1 VIFGHPALRELA
13 RLKRRA
19 WRRSIRRRL
28 SRPSGVLFAL
38 LGVLVMGGW
47 IASIFLRG
55 SISEGEIP
63 AHLREPFARAGFTLL
78 LGITIVGSL
87 SHRGLYLPKD
97 EIERLL
103 AAPVTRAD
111 LVRYRLLSNL
121 SRTLLF
127 AVVASAVVATR
138 SVVPFFG
145 CIGTFLGVMT
155 LPMFGQCAALF
166 AGDAEN
172 RFGRLAKRLPAT
184 FLRVV
189 TGIGFWL
196 LIMGLLFGSDIF
208 SSSMVLHGQFSVS
221 DILQHEVFQALTLPL
236 VPWAKATTATSWM
249 TFLPWAGLCLAL
261 WVTVFEFTA
270 RVPVDFRE
278 LTLETSADVAR
289 RMRRFRSG
297 RNLISGAKASKR
309 TLGWKI
315 PWIFGRGPFGAIA
328 WLKLCA
334 IIRKS
339 RGALIFSVLVVAF
352 LTVMTSTETLG
363 WLGEPLEGAV
373 ILSAAATFYLCSG
386 LRFDFRSDLDLME
399 TIKAWPMRPW
409 RIFLAT
415 ILPEVVLVS
424 VLITLAICLRA
435 TILGTFPL
443 ELIFVIMCVPVA
455 CLLWTS
461 LDNGVF
467 LFAPVRFVPG
477 QDGAMHHTGRAMALV
492 FLRMLLLT
500 FSLGAVALAAFLS
513 AGLVKLLGGSESSMT
528 TAAVLGGAVVV
539 LGMVSLLIWFGAWA
553 LARFDVAREKVLT
566 G

>member
-19 WRRSIRRRL
+19 WLRSMRRRM
-28 SRPSGVLFAL
+28 SRPSGVVFGL
-38 LGVLVMGGW
+38 LGLLVMGGW
-47 IASIFLRG
+47 IASIFFRG
-55 SISEGEIP
+55 SLAEGEIP
-63 AHLREPFARAGFTLL
+63 DYLRESIARAGFFLL

-87 SHRGLYLPKD
+87 GHRGLYLPKD

-103 AAPVTRAD
+103 AAPLKRSD
-111 LVRYRLLSNL
+111 LVRYRLMSNL
-121 SRTLLF
+121 SRTMLF
-127 AVVASAVVATR
+127 ALVASTVVATR
-138 SVVPFFG
+138 SIAPFFG
-145 CIGTFLGVMT
+145 FVGTFLGVVT
-155 LPMFGQCAALF
+155 LPILGQGAALL

-172 RFGRLAKRLPAT
+172 RFGNFAKRLPAT
-184 FLRVV
+184 FLRIV
-189 TGIGFWL
+189 TGVGLWT
-196 LIMGLLFGSDIF
+196 LIMGLLFGGDIF
-208 SSSMVLHGQFSVS
+208 GTLGLTGGRMTIADF
-221 DILQHEVFQALTLPL
+221 LQNPVFEVLTLPL
-236 VPWAKATTATSWM
+236 VPWAQTTTATSWLV
-249 TFLPWAGLCLAL
+249 FLPWTGVCLIL
-261 WVTVFEFTA
+261 WYVIFELTA

-309 TLGWKI
+309 TLGWQI
-315 PWIFGRGPFGAIA
+315 PWLFGRGPFGAIA

-334 IIRKS
+334 IVRKS

-352 LTVMTSTETLG
+352 LTVMTSTGALG
-363 WLGEPLEGAV
+363 WLSEPLMGAV
-373 ILSAAATFYLCSG
+373 VLASAATFYLCSG

-399 TIKAWPMRPW
+399 MVKAWPLRPW

-424 VLITLAICLRA
+424 GLITLAILLRSA
-435 TILGTFPL
+435 ILGSFPP
-443 ELIFVIMCVPVA
+443 ELLFVIVCVPVA

-492 FLRMLLLT
+492 FLRMLLLGLSLSAAGLT
-500 FSLGAVALAAFLS
+500 AFVCSWIAGLLGASEATVLVAAVVGG
-513 AGLVKLLGGSESSMT
+513 GLVVLL
-528 TAAVLGGAVVV
+528 
-539 LGMVSLLIWFGAWA
+539 MVSLLIWFGAWA